1 MPDEVTPLQR
11 MAAECEELS
20 ELLVAQSRQQIAE
33 GLSEYGEDLQ
43 PLQNLA
49 VFMRFLVERRNVNA
63 APRAVRILYAKLVDT
78 LNGVTCLL
86 QAGLPGPAA
95 ALARTLFETAV
106 HFRVLLGGDLTERC
120 RLFDNFILVER
131 SRIGPGE
138 GITVEQVAEN
148 AAAFERVRADYHP
161 KKQESWCWKV
171 VGQLKAN
178 GKPRENPRIRD
189 LAREVGYLDYYEDIY
204 GRLSA
209 AVHPTPAYE
218 SWMRRPDGQMELGPK
233 FGPHHPPI
241 ARVAAAL
248 VTATLL
254 RLLEVL
260 DPPDRLD
267 LSRLLVALSATR
279 GQQAAETTDTPEQE
293 DEGRSGFDGVSSSS
307 EGDRES

>member
-11 MAAECEELS
+11 VAAECEELS
-20 ELLVAQSRQQIAE
+20 KLLVAQSSQQIAE
-33 GLSEYGEDLQ
+33 GLREYGEDLQ

-49 VFMRFLVERRNVNA
+49 VFMRFLAERQNA
-63 APRAVRILYAKLVDT
+63 NTAPRAVRILYGKLVDT

-86 QAGLPGPAA
+86 QVGLPGPAA

-106 HFRVLLGGDLTERC
+106 HFRVLLGGDLTERS

-131 SRIGPGE
+131 ARIKAGE
-138 GITVEQVAEN
+138 GVTIEQVAEN
-148 AAAFERVRADYHP
+148 TAAFERVRADYHP
-161 KKQESWCWKV
+161 KKQRIWCWKV
-171 VGQLKAN
+171 VGKPEAN
-178 GKPRENPRIRD
+178 GKPHENPHVRD
-189 LAREVGYLDYYEDIY
+189 LAREVGYLKYYDDIY

-218 SWMRRPDGQMELGPK
+218 SWMRRPDGQTELGPK
-233 FGPHHPPI
+233 FGQYHPSI

-279 GQQAAETTDTPEQE
+279 GVGSRAN
-293 DEGRSGFDGVSSSS
+293 S
-307 EGDRES
+307 